1 MTILRADYSFFD
13 RLLHRS
19 ALGNPVVAEL
29 AFDLEK
35 ARFAGRTA
43 PCDAICV
50 LGLARSGSTA
60 LMRALHSTGGF
71 ASLTYADMPFV
82 TAPNLWH
89 SIARHGQRS
98 GAIGERAH
106 GDGIMVD
113 IHSPEAFEEVFW
125 RTFSGRDYIA
135 PEHLRAHSVPVELVT
150 ERSTLQSLVCLRYG
164 AKRYLAKN
172 NNHLLRIASLA
183 PQTPQETY
191 LIIFRDPIAQAR
203 SLLAQHNRFA
213 EADGFTQRYMAW
225 LVHHEFGATH
235 RPFRFPGDPPATG
248 APSALDYWVQRWVDA
263 YGHLLEVLRSRR
275 SDNLVVVEYETLC
288 GDTTYRR
295 RLFDRVGCEAL
306 SDGFRPAVTDHDGM
320 QTNIDPSL
328 AECAYAIRDEL
339 AAIAREVHPP
349 IKPQPASSARCR

>member
-1 MTILRADYSFFD
+1 MILRADYSFVD

-35 ARFAGRTA
+35 ARFAERTA

-89 SIARHGQRS
+89 SIARHGKRS

-106 GDGIMVD
+106 GDGIMIDVD
-113 IHSPEAFEEVFW
+113 SPEAFEEVFW
-125 RTFSGRDYIA
+125 WTQSGRDYIA
-135 PEHLRAHSVPVELVT
+135 PDHLRVHSVPAELVA
-150 ERSTLQSLVCLRYG
+150 ERRTLQSLVCLRYG
-164 AKRYLAKN
+164 APRYLAKSN
-172 NNHLLRIASLA
+172 NQLLRLASLA

-191 LIIFRDPIAQAR
+191 LIIFRDPMKQAG
-203 SLLAQHNRFA
+203 SLLAQHIRFA
-213 EADGFTQRYMAW
+213 EADGFTLRYMEW

-235 RPFRFPGDPPATG
+235 RPFRFPGDPPVSG

-263 YGHLLEVLRSRR
+263 YGYLLGVLRSLR
-275 SDNLVVVEYETLC
+275 SDNLVVVEYEALC
-288 GDTTYRR
+288 GDAAYRR
-295 RLFDRVGCEAL
+295 KLFDRVGCAAPV
-306 SDGFRPAVTDHDGM
+306 DGFRPAAADNDGLRAKV
-320 QTNIDPSL
+320 DPYV

-339 AAIAREVHPP
+339 AAIARVV
-349 IKPQPASSARCR
+349 